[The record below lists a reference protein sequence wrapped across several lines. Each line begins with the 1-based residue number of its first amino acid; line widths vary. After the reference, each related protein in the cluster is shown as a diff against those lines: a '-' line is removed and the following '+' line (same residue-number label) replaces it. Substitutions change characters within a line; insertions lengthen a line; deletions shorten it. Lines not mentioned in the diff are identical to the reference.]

1 MFILGVG
8 WWEGTDLFGFL
19 SLPSAWCTHSFP
31 PPRGPS
37 ADADRQIID
46 AVGRA
51 KPKLQPESLR
61 NRVMEKKS
69 NGKWSSNAGKVQK
82 AEQGLM
88 EAQFALSSAA
98 G

>member
-1 MFILGVG
+1 MVG
-8 WWEGTDLFGFL
+8 GEALVWVSPPSWCLVHPL
-19 SLPSAWCTHSFP
+19 LPSSQRTFCS
-31 PPRGPS
+31 
-37 ADADRQIID
+37 ADRQIID
-46 AVGRA
+46 AAGRA

-82 AEQGLM
+82 TEQGLM
-88 EAQFALSSAA
+88 KAQCALSSAA